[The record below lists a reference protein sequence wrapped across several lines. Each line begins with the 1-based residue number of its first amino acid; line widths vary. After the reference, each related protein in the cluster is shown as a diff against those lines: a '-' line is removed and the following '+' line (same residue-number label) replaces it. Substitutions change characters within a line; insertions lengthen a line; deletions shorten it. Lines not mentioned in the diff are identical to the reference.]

1 MSSAPPFYAL
11 SYVCGSDACSE
22 EITIDNHVVLVKPNL
37 FAALQELRSYF
48 QVEHIAQITIWI
60 DAICINQGNE
70 DEKARQIR
78 SMHGVFSGAVEV
90 LAWLG
95 AVDDNIRMVLRVFAW
110 IDSYFELRH
119 DLEALRKHDGEPGYL
134 ESIGEAS
141 SKAMN
146 SHITLQSCLKV
157 HHRVSYANLRAMAHF
172 LSTLGGMFCD
182 RKFFEKSGITHH
194 EAIRFIMDAPI
205 LDAGLFPPDHV
216 FWATIYVLSNL
227 EWFGRVWTY
236 QEIHLAREARLFSR
250 GVFVHWKIVLS
261 SMMTLLSALLYTETF
276 VERWLG
282 SKTKHLPPESER
294 KESTV
299 KWFQFQIGPPLSVS
313 SLSVLFSLMFTKLR
327 MSTIAKDNVYGLT
340 ALWQSKVQAEIV
352 IDYTRETAE
361 VFANAVKIGLKVEYD
376 KFIHLTIADLWTTF
390 DGFDRPRQAS
400 ATEGLPSWCPDF

>member
-1 MSSAPPFYAL
+1 MENKLQERPPEPASNAESACLSTPASLPPCAETPPLANLYDDLQDGEIRLFELDINTTGNIVGRLQTVEMSSAPPFYAL

-205 LDAGLFPPDHV
+205 LDAGLFSPDHV

-227 EWFGRVWTY
+227 E
-236 QEIHLAREARLFSR
+236 
-250 GVFVHWKIVLS
+250 
-261 SMMTLLSALLYTETF
+261 
-276 VERWLG
+276 
-282 SKTKHLPPESER
+282 
-294 KESTV
+294 
-299 KWFQFQIGPPLSVS
+299 
-313 SLSVLFSLMFTKLR
+313 
-327 MSTIAKDNVYGLT
+327 
-340 ALWQSKVQAEIV
+340 
-352 IDYTRETAE
+352 
-361 VFANAVKIGLKVEYD
+361 
-376 KFIHLTIADLWTTF
+376 
-390 DGFDRPRQAS
+390 
-400 ATEGLPSWCPDF
+400 